1 MVMGSNPGHLLKY
14 IFHFSLVIYVALDIA
29 SYFTNK
35 NSAQIHTLS
44 ALIKRTAW
52 MTTKICK
59 NLIFN
64 ETEKSPEIFKNLI
77 FSETQN

>member
-44 ALIKRTAW
+44 ALIK
-52 MTTKICK
+52 K
-59 NLIFN
+59 NRMDDHRNLQESYFYRLIIM
-64 ETEKSPEIFKNLI
+64 KS
-77 FSETQN
+77 S